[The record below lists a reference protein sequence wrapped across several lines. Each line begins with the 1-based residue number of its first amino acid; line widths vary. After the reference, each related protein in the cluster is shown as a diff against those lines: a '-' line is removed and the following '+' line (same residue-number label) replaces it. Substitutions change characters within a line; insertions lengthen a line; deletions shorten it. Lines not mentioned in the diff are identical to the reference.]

1 VVDPELNL
9 EGHNSGVGA
18 TTNTLGEI
26 MLVEKL
32 VVSCGRKFVQYRV
45 TFFYIRKAPI
55 ISLTNSHSTL

>member
-18 TTNTLGEI
+18 TTNSLGEI

-45 TFFYIRKAPI
+45 TFFYIRKAPKI
-55 ISLTNSHSTL
+55 TLINSPSIL